1 MKKSILAIIGAIT
14 LIACNKENN
23 MFLTPEDTFI
33 VKGYSN
39 IIETKTAFGTPSDTE
54 IPYKWT
60 KDDFIWL
67 GNNKSNTIA
76 EDCTLANFQFKGGTA
91 IVGTGHVF
99 YNMTGEAKT
108 AKVLANQTA
117 DGNLGND
124 GDFGYALLDEYNSFY
139 LSHKTSYLW
148 FNTTSKDADMPK
160 LLSIS
165 LKTEGVAIAGERVF
179 NFSIGE
185 WEDAVTNG
193 SPEIV
198 LTFDGGCQL
207 QESNAGVM
215 AAMVMLPA
223 EVAGTELTVTYNF
236 EDGSHYT
243 QNLNPTKDFTQGK
256 TLRVSQEI
264 NKSDLVTPEPELD
277 YVLKVLTF
285 EDNDARFEPYTLDYA
300 GVDIETWSDLI
311 DNPQYGGPLTY
322 GDYSTAAYTWWDENN
337 TELCHTFPDNYAY
350 CFWGGG
356 HAISNYW
363 GAGWTDEDRNIHIAK
378 YYGDDYVENNAGDD
392 SALGWFNIQMMV
404 PVKAHS
410 GDNFAV
416 HYGYK
421 DFFTYVE
428 NLPEISFADGEKRV
442 IDHMWVTNTNYTLN
456 QLYNGV
462 KSEAGNSFG
471 GNWTGLTESAWLKIV
486 AQGFD
491 DPDADAY
498 AEPVSEVE
506 FYLVNGENVLTDWQ
520 KWDLS
525 GLGEVAKVR
534 FNFLYSDEMGGR
546 YGFTIPGY
554 FAYDDVAV
562 RFPKE

>member
-1 MKKSILAIIGAIT
+1 MRKSILAIIGAIT
-14 LIACNKENN
+14 LIACDKENN
-23 MFLTPEDTFI
+23 MFLTPEDTLI
-33 VKGYSN
+33 VQGYSN

-108 AKVLANQTA
+108 AKVLASQTA

-124 GDFGYALLDEYNSFY
+124 GDFGYAVLDEYNSFY

-198 LTFDGGCQL
+198 LNFDGGYQL

-223 EVAGTELTVTYNF
+223 EVAGTALTVTYNF

-243 QNLNPTKDFTQGK
+243 QNLNPTKDFIQGK

-277 YVLKVLTF
+277 YVLRVLTF

-311 DNPQYGGPLTY
+311 DKPQYGGPLTY

-363 GAGWTDEDRNIHIAK
+363 VRWTSRRTKRAK
-378 YYGDDYVENNAGDD
+378 PLTIWL
-392 SALGWFNIQMMV
+392 SIFIKTLTF
-404 PVKAHS
+404 
-410 GDNFAV
+410 
-416 HYGYK
+416 
-421 DFFTYVE
+421 
-428 NLPEISFADGEKRV
+428 RV
-442 IDHMWVTNTNYTLN
+442 LTNYILI
-456 QLYNGV
+456 L
-462 KSEAGNSFG
+462 
-471 GNWTGLTESAWLKIV
+471 
-486 AQGFD
+486 
-491 DPDADAY
+491 
-498 AEPVSEVE
+498 
-506 FYLVNGENVLTDWQ
+506 
-520 KWDLS
+520 
-525 GLGEVAKVR
+525 
-534 FNFLYSDEMGGR
+534 
-546 YGFTIPGY
+546 
-554 FAYDDVAV
+554 
-562 RFPKE
+562 